1 VTPMHLFVLG
11 ATGRTGRELV
21 AQALQRGHCVT
32 AFVRRP
38 EQSGAPRGGLT
49 MVWGDLLNAEA
60 VGAAMAGHDAVLS
73 AIGPLGLG
81 RTTITR
87 DSVRATLAAMKA
99 VGVRRLLVVG
109 VAALFGDAGLLAG
122 LLRKT
127 FLRNVASD
135 SAAMEWAVKASDLDR
150 TIARAPRLTN
160 GPLTERYDV
169 ADDHL
174 PPGAGGTA
182 MISRADLAHFL
193 LDEVEHPTHTRCV
206 VGIAAAKRRR
216 SY

>member
-1 VTPMHLFVLG
+1 MTPMRLFILG

-21 AQALQRGHCVT
+21 EQALQRGHRVT
-32 AFVRRP
+32 AFVRTP
-38 EQSGAPRGGLT
+38 QQLGAPRGGLT
-49 MVWGDLLNAEA
+49 VVQGDLLNAEA
-60 VGAAMAGHDAVLS
+60 VGAVVAGHDAVLS
-73 AIGPLGLG
+73 AIGPPGPG

-87 DSVRATLAAMKA
+87 DSARATVAAMRA
-99 VGVRRLLVVG
+99 AGVRRLLVVG
-109 VAALFGDAGLLAG
+109 VAALFDDAGFLAAM
-122 LLRKT
+122 LRKT

-135 SAAMEWAVKASDLDR
+135 SAAMEWVVKASDLDW

-193 LDEVEHPTHTRCV
+193 LDEVEHPTHARCV
-206 VGIAAAKRRR
+206 VGIAAAK
-216 SY
+216 